1 MSKETREHLSSL
13 MDGELSPEAGRFLT
27 RRLGTDG
34 ELNATWQ
41 RYHLVRD
48 CLRRPGQ
55 SVTYT
60 RLSVDLDALD
70 DAQPDAAGDTG
81 DPRRKTPS
89 WLRPLAG
96 SAIAASVAVAAVL
109 VAVNLNPTAPGPAAE
124 PFTSPNSAG
133 LAPLS
138 QPASFNAANSPQ
150 RSLNRYLQ
158 RHNQVAGAVGQKG
171 FVSLVPIVAT
181 VPEQVVEADGETAV
195 TASDPQG
202 EDAGRP
208 DQP

>member
-1 MSKETREHLSSL
+1 

-27 RRLGTDG
+27 RRLGTDS

-55 SVTYT
+55 SMTYT
-60 RLSVDLDALD
+60 RLSVDLDAID
-70 DAQPDAAGDTG
+70 DAESMPASGSRHRAV
-81 DPRRKTPS
+81 TPS

-109 VAVNLNPTAPGPAAE
+109 VALNLEPKTAGPTAE

-133 LAPLS
+133 PAPLS
-138 QPASFNAANSPQ
+138 QPASFNPAQ
-150 RSLNRYLQ
+150 MNRYLQ

-181 VPEQVVEADGETAV
+181 VPEQVVEPADAITEAAPEGT
-195 TASDPQG
+195 DPG
-202 EDAGRP
+202 RNDAGRTE
-208 DQP
+208 QP

>member
-27 RRLGTDG
+27 RRLGTDS

-55 SVTYT
+55 SMTYT
-60 RLSVDLDALD
+60 RLSVDLDAID
-70 DAQPDAAGDTG
+70 GAEQTPASGTG
-81 DPRRKTPS
+81 RRPGAPT

-109 VAVNLNPTAPGPAAE
+109 VALNLEPTTKGPVAE

-133 LAPLS
+133 PTPLS
-138 QPASFNAANSPQ
+138 QPASFNPAQ
-150 RSLNRYLQ
+150 MNRYLQ

-181 VPEQVVEADGETAV
+181 VPEQVVEPGEVSA
-195 TASDPQG
+195 DPQADAAIDPG
-202 EDAGRP
+202 RTDAGRTE
-208 DQP
+208 QP

>member
-13 MDGELSPEAGRFLT
+13 MDGELAPEAGQFLT
-27 RRLGTDG
+27 RRLGADS

-55 SVTYT
+55 SVTFT
-60 RLSVDLDALD
+60 QLSVDLDALD
-70 DAQPDAAGDTG
+70 DPDVDMDAVIGPDRGQGA
-81 DPRRKTPS
+81 PA

-109 VAVNLNPTAPGPAAE
+109 VAVNLGSPAPVPTAE
-124 PFTSPNSAG
+124 PFASPNSV
-133 LAPLS
+133 PVVQHLS
-138 QPASFNAANSPQ
+138 QPASYQQSM
-150 RSLNRYLQ
+150 NRYLQ
-158 RHNQVAGAVGQKG
+158 RHSQVAGAVGQKG
-171 FVSLVPIVAT
+171 FVSPLPIVVT
-181 VPEQVVEADGETAV
+181 VPEQVVEAEENPAE
-195 TASDPQG
+195 ADPNSPRG
-202 EDAGRP
+202 DTGRP